1 MADKKEILS
10 RATSSFKGLSTG
22 DAVGKQTET
31 LSREDILKWY
41 PEGVKGFHGR
51 IGDVIPRYI
60 DGSYKWRIG
69 ETTDDTEQTMAVA
82 KAIISKKVGFL
93 TLPLATNYFVA
104 RNLIILLLHSG
115 DLNSTMTQIMSA
127 LKEMVVERPCVL
139 RL

>member
-41 PEGVKGFHGR
+41 PEGIKGFHGR

-60 DGSYKWRIG
+60 NGSYKWRIG

-93 TLPLATNYFVA
+93 TLPLATNYFIA

>member
-41 PEGVKGFHGR
+41 PEGIKGFHGR

-60 DGSYKWRIG
+60 NGSYKWRIG

-115 DLNSTMTQIMSA
+115 DFNSTMTQIMSA